1 MKPKLMHMILLG
13 GKRQKPRPSRPRRP
27 AKNPHARLKEGG
39 ELEKNP
45 GSDREITPE
54 FTTDRPASHTL
65 THLTQRIL
73 IYIYHMRSPRDPD

>member
-1 MKPKLMHMILLG
+1 MKPKLMHMILLWG

-27 AKNPHARLKEGG
+27 AKNPHAPLKEGG

-54 FTTDRPASHTL
+54 FTTDRCL
-65 THLTQRIL
+65 THTHTFNTTYYLYL
-73 IYIYHMRSPRDPD
+73 HARSIGHNS

>member
-1 MKPKLMHMILLG
+1 MRTIESESAVDVRG
-13 GKRQKPRPSRPRRP
+13 RF
-27 AKNPHARLKEGG
+27 

-65 THLTQRIL
+65 THLTQPIQI
-73 IYIYHMRSPRDPD
+73 IYICTASKYVITGNNKK